1 MKKISL
7 ESVCFQYKKNP
18 IIKDLSLELKGHT
31 CTALMG
37 ANGSGKTT
45 LGKLIMGIL
54 KPKTGHVFYD
64 DMNIESKSLGEL
76 GSRVGYLFQNPS
88 QQIFAVTV
96 RDDLTFSSRLNGLKE
111 ELIEAKLN
119 KVVSLFHLETIL
131 DSNCHVLSQGEKQ
144 RVALASIFIRDP
156 EYLILDE
163 PTTGLDSIRKEA
175 LGQVIQSIKKEGV
188 GVLIISHDKKF
199 VHNHADEVIEM
210 EAI

>member
-1 MKKISL
+1 VKNISL
-7 ESVCFQYKKNP
+7 KSVYFQYKKNP
-18 IIKDLSLELKGHT
+18 VIKDVSLDLKGNT
-31 CTALMG
+31 CTALIG

-54 KPKTGHVFYD
+54 KPESGHIFYD
-64 DMNIESKSLGEL
+64 DMTIASKSLSEL
-76 GSRVGYLFQNPS
+76 GARVGYLFQNPS

-96 RDDLTFSSRLNGLKE
+96 RDDLTFASRMNGLKE
-111 ELIEAKLN
+111 ELIEEKLN
-119 KVVSLFHLETIL
+119 KVVSLFHLKKIL
-131 DSNCHVLSQGEKQ
+131 DSKCHVLSQGEKQ

-163 PTTGLDSIRKEA
+163 PTTGLDSVRKEA
-175 LGQVIQSIKKEGV
+175 LGQVIKDIKEEGI